1 MVDPVAMPSFP
12 TLLQRF
18 FSEHLGQHRAVSPRT
33 IAAYRD
39 TFRLLLQFAEETIGK
54 SPTTISLADLNMK
67 LILGFLDYLEKQ
79 RNNSVRSRNARLA
92 ALRSFLKYAAHH
104 DLTALPVIEQALA
117 VPMKRFE
124 RPMLGFLS
132 RPEMQ
137 AILDAPDPQT
147 WTGQRDRV
155 FFNVLYNTG
164 ARVSEV
170 IGLRI
175 RDVVIDGS
183 AAAVHL
189 QGKGR
194 KERSVPLWKPT
205 AALIRNWKRRLDE
218 VGDENILFPNR
229 GGDRMTR
236 SNVTQRLA
244 LSVAKA
250 AEQQPQMASRSISP
264 HTIRHTTAM
273 HLLQSGVDITV
284 IALWLG
290 HENPATTHM
299 YIEADL
305 SMKERALNRLQPTGT
320 TMARYRP
327 PDRLMQFLQ
336 DL

>member
-1 MVDPVAMPSFP
+1 MPSFP

-33 IAAYRD
+33 IGAYRD
-39 TFRLLLQFAEETIGK
+39 TFRLLLKFAEETIGK

-104 DLTALPVIEQALA
+104 DLTALPMIEQALA

-124 RPMLGFLS
+124 RPMLGFLT

-175 RDVVIDGS
+175 RDVAIDGS
-183 AAAVHL
+183 VAAVHL

-205 AALIRNWKRRLDE
+205 AALIRNWKRRMDK
-218 VGDENILFPNR
+218 VGDENILLPNR
-229 GGDRMTR
+229 GGDRMTQSAPR
-236 SNVTQRLA
+236 PVGR
-244 LSVAKA
+244 
-250 AEQQPQMASRSISP
+250 
-264 HTIRHTTAM
+264 
-273 HLLQSGVDITV
+273 QSGRT
-284 IALWLG
+284 AAPNG
-290 HENPATTHM
+290 E
-299 YIEADL
+299 
-305 SMKERALNRLQPTGT
+305 
-320 TMARYRP
+320 P
-327 PDRLMQFLQ
+327 PDIAAYDPSYHGDASPSVRCRYHR
-336 DL
+336 DCPVARPREPGHDAHVYRG